1 MATIYTP
8 IVGNVYKFTFQAGY
22 DAQNG
27 TYRLVKLMS
36 YDEYLN
42 DGGDLLTDFF
52 EPNGK
57 TDTELNAD
65 LNKIKAS
72 KIMKLIDPADTST
85 DPVATFAPL
94 CYLESSPDY
103 HIQKYTK
110 FGVLAY
116 VGTTRDP
123 SDLDYMKDSLVE
135 QIEATLGITPDPKFV
150 AVGEEWLTDTEYA
163 EIVASRDETKKK
175 TTNYFSENKRLQAK
189 VSSLQTIIKEYEK
202 LIINQQQQIDKLKEQ
217 LQTHTGEGD

>member
-1 MATIYTP
+1 M
-8 IVGNVYKFTFQAGY
+8 
-22 DAQNG
+22 
-27 TYRLVKLMS
+27 
-36 YDEYLN
+36 
-42 DGGDLLTDFF
+42 
-52 EPNGK
+52 
-57 TDTELNAD
+57 
-65 LNKIKAS
+65 
-72 KIMKLIDPADTST
+72 
-85 DPVATFAPL
+85 
-94 CYLESSPDY
+94 
-103 HIQKYTK
+103 
-110 FGVLAY
+110 
-116 VGTTRDP
+116 GTTRDP
-123 SDLDYMKDSLVE
+123 NDLDYMKDSLIE